1 MKNRVL
7 TVAIT
12 FSIFS
17 FQSPATFAAE
27 QTGTANVEIVSALS
41 ITEETEVD
49 FGQVVNVDG
58 TCTMGSGGILSG
70 SAGMGCTG
78 RETRGIIRVDGTVNA
93 YVDASVSAGPS
104 VDGVSFTPRID
115 GKKTRI
121 LSKGDAHFPVIGDI
135 ILNGATDGEKDIPYI
150 FTANYQ

>member
-7 TVAIT
+7 AVA
-12 FSIFS
+12 FVFS
-17 FQSPATFAAE
+17 FQSLTIFAAE

-58 TCTMGSGGILSG
+58 TCSMASGGVLSG
-70 SAGMGCTG
+70 TAGMGCTG
-78 RETRGIIRVDGTVNA
+78 TETAGVIRVDGTVNA
-93 YVDASVSAGPS
+93 FVDARVSPGPE
-104 VDGVSFTPRID
+104 VDGVTFIPRID
-115 GKKTRI
+115 GKTNRK
-121 LSKGDAHFPVIGDI
+121 LSKGDAHFPIIGDI
-135 ILNGATDGEKDIPYI
+135 VLSNATDGEKDIPYI